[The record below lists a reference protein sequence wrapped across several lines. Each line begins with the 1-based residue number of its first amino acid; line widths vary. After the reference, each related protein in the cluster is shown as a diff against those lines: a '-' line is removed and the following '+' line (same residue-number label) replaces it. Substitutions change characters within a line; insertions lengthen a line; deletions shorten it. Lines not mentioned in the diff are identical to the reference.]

1 MHQLF
6 YPAYGWPY
14 AFGYG
19 QISHAPGY
27 FPYVSGLP
35 FYPSYPSGPCGGY
48 QSNVM
53 QWPGYGAPYVPPYT
67 GMSSPM
73 LPPEYRGY
81 QPQSPMIENNPAWE
95 SPESPESPWMR
106 AYQNHVK
113 KNRKEEDK

>member
-14 AFGYG
+14 AFRYG

-27 FPYVSGLP
+27 YPYASLP
-35 FYPSYPSGPCGGY
+35 FYPPFPSSPCGGY

-53 QWPGYGAPYVPPYT
+53 QWPGYGAPYTLPYT

-73 LPPEYRGY
+73 LPPEYQGY
-81 QPQSPMIENNPAWE
+81 QPQQPMTENNPAWE
-95 SPESPESPWMR
+95 SPESPESPWLR

-113 KNRKEEDK
+113 KNKKEEEK